1 MSEDIRTRMA
11 RKGRMTALVIVGTA
25 IYWVV
30 GLFIG
35 KQMGWS
41 QRDLALIDLTALAG
55 FIFAIVNILQIWR
68 LRQKLEG

>member
-1 MSEDIRTRMA
+1 MSEDIRIRMA

-55 FIFAIVNILQIWR
+55 FLFAIVNIFQIWR

>member
-1 MSEDIRTRMA
+1 MSEHIRIRMA

-25 IYWVV
+25 LYWVV

-55 FIFAIVNILQIWR
+55 FIFAIVNIFQIWR